1 MIDEPTFADETI
13 RLSSWVLPVLAAII
27 LHEVAHGYAA
37 LYFGDETAKGEGRLS
52 LNPLKHVDPFGTV
65 FFPLMLIFVHAPF
78 MFGWAKPVPV
88 DFSKLR
94 KPKQQTALVAAAGP
108 LANLIQA
115 LAALAVLA
123 LCKYF
128 AYLPSWWMQMTLA
141 NTVLFNLSL
150 MIFNLIPILP
160 MDGGRI
166 LTGILPLKAAIRFS
180 TTEKY
185 GFVVIVS
192 LLIFVPMLGDYIGR
206 DFDFVSYFLAGALRH
221 AVSFFAG
228 MFGL

>member
-1 MIDEPTFADETI
+1 
-13 RLSSWVLPVLAAII
+13 
-27 LHEVAHGYAA
+27 
-37 LYFGDETAKGEGRLS
+37 
-52 LNPLKHVDPFGTV
+52 
-65 FFPLMLIFVHAPF
+65 MLILAHAPF

-94 KPKQQTALVAAAGP
+94 KPKSQMALVAAAGP
-108 LANLIQA
+108 AANLLQAFAA
-115 LAALAVLA
+115 LAALA
-123 LCKYF
+123 LCKRIGYV
-128 AYLPSWWMQMTLA
+128 PSWWMQMTLA
-141 NTVLFNLSL
+141 NMVLFNLSL

-166 LTGILPLKAAIRFS
+166 LTGILPLRAAVRFS
-180 TTEKY
+180 ATEKY

-192 LLIFVPMLGDYIGR
+192 LLILVPVLGDYIGR